1 MLYGSFS
8 MRMPC
13 IVRIPACCN
22 VGCGTEAKYNIP
34 GEPHGAYCGQH
45 KLKDMER
52 VNTRRCSADGCDK
65 RASFN
70 TAGAPLLL
78 RPHTVPCSCSDALG
92 TASLDVLIRMSYLI
106 ACSMELQE
114 TMFII
119 FRGKRLPVLPVWLCM
134 QYLQRKK
141 VNES

>member
-1 MLYGSFS
+1 MGHLAEDALHSTGS
-8 MRMPC
+8 
-13 IVRIPACCN
+13 ACCN
-22 VGCGTEAKYNIP
+22 AGCGTEAKYNIP

-78 RPHTVPCSCSDALG
+78 RLHTVSCSCSDAPG
-92 TASLDVLIRMSYLI
+92 TASLDVLIWMSYLI
-106 ACSMELQE
+106 ACSRELQQAL
-114 TMFII
+114 FII
-119 FRGKRLPVLPVWLCM
+119 FRDKGCLFCLPDCACNTL
-134 QYLQRKK
+134 
-141 VNES
+141 NATIE

>member
-1 MLYGSFS
+1 

-13 IVRIPACCN
+13 IAQIPACCN
-22 VGCGTEAKYNIP
+22 AGCGTEAKYNIP

-70 TAGAPLLL
+70 TAGAPPLLGL
-78 RPHTVPCSCSDALG
+78 HTVPRSCNDALG
-92 TASLDVLIRMSYLI
+92 TASLNVLMWMSYLI
-106 ACSMELQE
+106 ACSMELQRANS
-114 TMFII
+114 IA
-119 FRGKRLPVLPVWLCM
+119 FRDRRLPVRPAWLCM
-134 QYLQRKK
+134 QDLER
-141 VNES
+141 N